1 VFQTSIGLF
10 LFVFAPW
17 IADLFTNEP
26 DVLEIGTNCL
36 RILAIGSPAYAVGMI
51 VVQAINGA
59 GDTATPTAIDFV
71 GFWLL
76 QVPLAYWLATAIGLG
91 PNGPFWA
98 IVAAETFIT
107 VLGALVFRR
116 GRWKHTIA

>member
-1 VFQTSIGLF
+1 MFA
-10 LFVFAPW
+10 FAPW
-17 IADLFTNEP
+17 IAGLFTI
-26 DVLEIGTNCL
+26 DAAVLEIGTNCL

-59 GDTATPTAIDFV
+59 GDTATPTVIDFI

-76 QVPLAYWLATAIGLG
+76 QVPLAYWLATDVGLG

-107 VLGALVFRR
+107 ILGALVFHR
-116 GRWKHTIA
+116 GRWKRTIA